1 MSAKSTSVVDA
12 NAIVSLLLGKE
23 RASFERARVFF
34 EKVRQGEETAY
45 LASAVVAECV
55 YVLTKVYE
63 VSRED
68 TAGRL
73 LQLLDYRGV
82 VPDTAAIRPA
92 LTLYRTH
99 KVDFVDAYVA
109 ALAKERGYG
118 VFSFDRDLERLA
130 R

>member
-1 MSAKSTSVVDA
+1 MSAKNTSVVDA

-23 RASFERARVFF
+23 RANFERARAFF
-34 EKVRQGEETAY
+34 EEVRDGAQSAY
-45 LASAVVAECV
+45 LPAAVVAECI

-63 VSRED
+63 VSRD
-68 TAGRL
+68 DAAGKL
-73 LQLLDYRGV
+73 LSLLDYRGIIAGSPAV
-82 VPDTAAIRPA
+82 RQA
-92 LTLYRTH
+92 LTLYRAH

-109 ALAKERGYG
+109 AVAKERGYG